1 MAKQIFVHKICKAG
15 HDTSLAIEY
24 IYQTKLYMCSD
35 EVEVD
40 EIVDLK
46 LLEKIDP
53 DYMIID

>member
-24 IYQTKLYMCSD
+24 IYQTKLSMCSD

-53 DYMIID
+53 D